1 METFGF
7 APWMTA
13 RAKRLRLYRLLGNS
27 FWYYAAICLL
37 AGFLRWALPQ
47 LSDTVGFAF
56 VSFAALFAVLA
67 IPWLIVSWGFQFGL
81 IKCPSCALRPGF
93 HRGSRR
99 PARIATMTSTHL
111 DIAAT
116 SNQRLERP

>member
-1 METFGF
+1 VETFSF

-13 RAKRLRLYRLLGNS
+13 RAKRLRLYRLIGNS

-37 AGFLRWALPQ
+37 AGLLRWALPQ

-56 VSFAALFAVLA
+56 VPFAVLFVVLA

-81 IKCPSCALRPGF
+81 IKCPSCDTRFAPRFPPWIPKACQNCHYDIYTLR
-93 HRGSRR
+93 HRG
-99 PARIATMTSTHL
+99 
-111 DIAAT
+111 DF
-116 SNQRLERP
+116 